1 MTGMDNHSVRARSF
15 GQQASL
21 YERLRP
27 SYPAQAIDE
36 LLPRRG
42 RRVVDVG
49 AGTGKLTGAL
59 LRAGHTVVAVE
70 PDPGM
75 RATLIEQLPG
85 VDAREG
91 TGEALPLAD
100 RGADAICYG
109 QSWHWVEPEAG
120 AREAR
125 RVLTGDGV
133 LALVWNV
140 PDTRQPWVKDLI
152 TITHPGQNPLQEM
165 APVVLTG
172 FGPGTL
178 VHTPWRQRLTPT
190 EVVELVS
197 TWSRIATS
205 PPAARD
211 ALLDA
216 VRDVLTTHPDV
227 AGSTEIELP
236 YVCVA
241 YRYRLS

>member
-1 MTGMDNHSVRARSF
+1 MDNHSVRARSF
-15 GQQASL
+15 GRQASL

-27 SYPAQAIDE
+27 SYPSRAIDE
-36 LLPRRG
+36 LLPGRG
-42 RRVVDVG
+42 QRVVDVG

-59 LRAGHTVVAVE
+59 VRAGHTVVAVE
-70 PDPGM
+70 PDAGM
-75 RATLIEQLPG
+75 RATLIEHLPG

-100 RGADAICYG
+100 QGADAIFYG
-109 QSWHWVEPEAG
+109 QSWHWVDPEAG
-120 AREAR
+120 AREAW
-125 RVLTGDGV
+125 RVLTVDGT

-140 PDTRQPWVKDLI
+140 PDTRQPWVKDLLA
-152 TITHPGQNPLQEM
+152 ITHPGRNPFQEM
-165 APVVLTG
+165 KPDVITG
-172 FGPGTL
+172 FGPGTV
-178 VHTPWRQRLTPT
+178 VHTPWQQRLSPA

-205 PPAARD
+205 QPAQRD

-216 VRDVLTTHPDV
+216 VRDVVTTHPDV
-227 AGSTEIELP
+227 AGATELGLP

-241 YRYRLS
+241 YRYRPS